1 MKIKQLKEKTI
12 KGFIDF
18 LPKIGINDIEGLLN
32 VLNDKLSKSEGGEVK
47 KPIVV
52 TNDDS
57 DYKTII
63 NLVLVYI

>member
-18 LPKIGINDIEGLLN
+18 LPKVVVDNIEGLSDI
-32 VLNDKLSKSEGGEVK
+32 LNDKLSKSQGGEIK

-57 DYKTII
+57 NYKEAF
-63 NLVLVYI
+63 